1 MFLLSGYLV
10 FLYCCLVFIPCF
22 LAGAF
27 EFTAVGNGA
36 GVKKCAVTT
45 CGMIMIW
52 LSLKSEIE
60 NCMMIW
66 YQKKHLKRFRRSKA
80 TTAFETLLV
89 EKKSRNTASIMSWS
103 RPSGSPFSLSQ
114 RYSGSHSLIVSI
126 NTPTPVGNSSCVFFF
141 FFTCWATY
149 KVEAL
154 TFSKLNSETHSTI
167 SPP

>member
-1 MFLLSGYLV
+1 MFLRSGYLL

-22 LAGAF
+22 LAVAF
-27 EFTAVGNGA
+27 EFATVGNGA
-36 GVKKCAVTT
+36 GVKKCAMTT

-66 YQKKHLKRFRRSKA
+66 FPKKHLKRFRRSKA

-114 RYSGSHSLIVSI
+114 PVTVWSSPSI
-126 NTPTPVGNSSCVFFF
+126 LLHPLVTAHTFLF
-141 FFTCWATY
+141 FFTSWATY

-154 TFSKLNSETHSTI
+154 TFSKWDTLDNFASLASEWS
-167 SPP
+167 S